1 MTKKT
6 KIVCTVGPASDSPE
20 VLQSM
25 ILAGMNV
32 ARLNF
37 SHGDFD
43 SHAISIK
50 NIREAAVAVGRQ
62 VAIMGDLPGPKMRIG
77 HLQQEPLLL
86 KAGDDFTLT
95 TEIIT
100 GDKNRVSVSFSQLPD
115 VVKPAD
121 QLFLNDGII
130 HLQVVRTQG
139 REVHCKVLVGGELR
153 SRKGLNL
160 PGIDLGISAFTDKDH
175 EFLKFAETL
184 GIDAISQSFVANAAD
199 VESVRQAADAIDYQ
213 PFIIA
218 KIERSQALEEID
230 DILDAAD
237 GIMVAR
243 GDLGVEIPIEKMA
256 IVQKSLMGKAV
267 RLGKPVITATQMLAS
282 MVKNSRPSRAEATD
296 VANAILDGT
305 DCVMLSEES
314 AMGEFPVESVNM
326 LAAIAKETEPHRTQ
340 WEMQEALKS
349 YGRDGNVSVVDLIAL
364 SVELTLQ
371 RITPAGL
378 IVPTISGDT
387 ARNVARF
394 RLPVWITAFTAEP
407 PTCQALQFSYGVNP
421 VLVERDLEDWNPFSR
436 EWLKAEGVDSGLVL
450 LVQGP
455 SEKHPD
461 VNQRLEI
468 LQLG

>member
-1 MTKKT
+1 M
-6 KIVCTVGPASDSPE
+6 GPASDKLE
-20 VLQSM
+20 ILQSM

-32 ARLNF
+32 ARLNL

-50 NIREAAVAVGRQ
+50 NIRQAAAAAGRL
-62 VAIMGDLPGPKMRIG
+62 VAIMADLPGPKMRIG
-77 HLQQEPLLL
+77 SLQEEPVWLR
-86 KAGDDFTLT
+86 AGEAFTLSS
-95 TEIIT
+95 EDIV
-100 GDKNRVSVSFSQLPD
+100 GDKERVSVSFRQLPD

-130 HLQVVRTQG
+130 QLQVESAQG
-139 REVHCKVLVGGELR
+139 PEVHCKVLVGGELR

-160 PGIDLGISAFTDKDH
+160 PGIDLGISAFTERDH
-175 EFLKFAETL
+175 ECLKFAKQQ

-199 VESVRQAADAIDYQ
+199 VEAVRRAAVAIDYD

-218 KIERSQALEEID
+218 KIERSQALDEID
-230 DILDAAD
+230 GILDAAD

-243 GDLGVEIPIEKMA
+243 GDLGVEIPIERMA
-256 IVQKSLMGKAV
+256 IVQKSLIKKAV
-267 RLGKPVITATQMLAS
+267 RLGKPVITATQMLGS
-282 MVKNSRPSRAEATD
+282 MVKNRRPSRAEATD

-305 DCVMLSEES
+305 DCIMLSEES
-314 AMGEFPVESVNM
+314 AMGEFPVESVSM
-326 LAAIAKETEPHRTQ
+326 LKAVARETEPHRSTC
-340 WEMQEALKS
+340 EMEAALKT
-349 YGRDGNVSVVDLIAL
+349 YGRDGKVSVVDLIAL

-371 RITPAGL
+371 RVTPAGL
-378 IVPTISGDT
+378 IVPTLSGTT

-394 RLPVWITAFTAEP
+394 KLPVWITAFTSDP
-407 PTCQALQFSYGVNP
+407 STCQALQFSYGVNP
-421 VLVERDLEDWNPFSR
+421 VLVERDLEDWNPFAR

-455 SEKHPD
+455 SEKHPG

-468 LQLG
+468 LELG

>member
-1 MTKKT
+1 Y
-6 KIVCTVGPASDSPE
+6 C
-20 VLQSM
+20 Q
-25 ILAGMNV
+25 
-32 ARLNF
+32 
-37 SHGDFD
+37 
-43 SHAISIK
+43 
-50 NIREAAVAVGRQ
+50 
-62 VAIMGDLPGPKMRIG
+62 
-77 HLQQEPLLL
+77 
-86 KAGDDFTLT
+86 
-95 TEIIT
+95 
-100 GDKNRVSVSFSQLPD
+100 
-115 VVKPAD
+115 
-121 QLFLNDGII
+121 
-130 HLQVVRTQG
+130 
-139 REVHCKVLVGGELR
+139 VLVGGELR

-175 EFLKFAETL
+175 EFLKFAKEL
-184 GIDAISQSFVANAAD
+184 GVDALSQSFVANAND

-218 KIERSQALEEID
+218 KIERSQALDEID
-230 DILDAAD
+230 GILDAAD

-243 GDLGVEIPIEKMA
+243 GDLGVEIPIERMA
-256 IVQKSLMGKAV
+256 IVQKSLMSIAV

-314 AMGEFPVESVNM
+314 AMGEFPVESVGM
-326 LAAIAKETEPHRTQ
+326 LAAIAKETEPHRTT
-340 WEMQEALKS
+340 WEMQAALKS

-371 RITPAGL
+371 RITPTGL

-407 PTCQALQFSYGVNP
+407 STCQALQFSYGVNP
-421 VLVERDLEDWNPFSR
+421 VLVERDLEDWNPFCR
-436 EWLKAEGVDSGLVL
+436 EWLKAEGVDNGLVL

-468 LQLG
+468 IELG